1 VAVTDEAIEQ
11 IKSMIIS
18 GELAPG
24 DRLPREADLAL
35 RLGVSRNSLRE
46 AVRALTL
53 VHVLDVRQGDGTYV
67 TSLQPTLLL
76 DALSFIVDFHRDASV
91 LEFLEVRRI
100 LEPAATAMAA
110 RLITPEQVAELR
122 ELAALPDAS
131 SSVDELVAH
140 DAELHRRIAAISGNT
155 VLSSLLDNISA
166 PTTRAR
172 VWRGLTQDGAI
183 ERTLEEH
190 RAIID
195 ALEARQPDVAAARA
209 LVHVSGVEDWLRR
222 VP

>member
-1 VAVTDEAIEQ
+1 MAVTDEAIEQ